1 MKYCIALIS
10 FTLALAGCARQAA
23 QVTAS
28 SSASTAAQSA
38 SPAAPPAA
46 AASTAPSSGD
56 ITAAATRQQESISGG
71 ATDNNSNEAT
81 LEKVAALPPE
91 GQLPSGKWTLGR
103 EYTVLSPAQPS
114 NAPPGKVEV
123 VEMFWYG
130 CPHCN
135 AFDPYLEKW
144 KKHKAAYVEFVRV
157 PVMWADIHRAHARLF
172 YTLQAL
178 GKLDQLHT
186 KVFDQIHQKGDELY
200 FSGDP
205 QATLDDEVKFAEANG
220 ISKADFVNAY
230 NSFGV
235 QTNLQ
240 KADDLGRRYKIDA
253 VPTIVIDGKYESDVG
268 RAGDE
273 DRLIELIND
282 LAASEKHGTG

>member
-1 MKYCIALIS
+1 MKYGIALIGL
-10 FTLALAGCARQAA
+10 TLALAGWFFVRHTA

-28 SSASTAAQSA
+28 SASTAAPATSA
-38 SPAAPPAA
+38 AAPAPAASA
-46 AASTAPSSGD
+46 APSSGD
-56 ITAAATRQQESISGG
+56 ITAAATKQQESTAS
-71 ATDNNSNEAT
+71 ATSDTNNNEAS

-130 CPHCN
+130 CPHCY

-144 KKHKAAYVEFVRV
+144 KKHKAAYIEFVRV
-157 PVMWADIHRAHARLF
+157 PVTWADIHRSHARLF

-178 GKLDQLHT
+178 GKVDQLHT

-205 QATLDDEVKFAEANG
+205 QATLDDEVKFVVANG
-220 ISKADFVNAY
+220 ISKSDFVNAY

-253 VPTIVIDGKYESDVG
+253 VPTIVIDGKYETDVG